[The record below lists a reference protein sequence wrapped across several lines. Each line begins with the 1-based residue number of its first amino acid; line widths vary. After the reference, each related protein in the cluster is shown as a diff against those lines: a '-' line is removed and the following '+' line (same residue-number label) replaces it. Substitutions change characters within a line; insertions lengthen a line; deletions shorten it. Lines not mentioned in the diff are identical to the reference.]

1 MQQRRR
7 HRHRNRR
14 PWIAPI
20 IISIILLVTVAGILV
35 DRWLTT
41 QPRRPAMV
49 TTIKATATSDAA
61 ATAPARVEG
70 ATATVVT
77 DNTPL
82 PAALEQS
89 STVVEPTTTAAAQE
103 ESGPILVPTAQPATA
118 LPLAEGVAEEG
129 VTPTPV
135 AAEETLGVESSV
147 AATTTPVGE
156 EESRR
161 VNGAVAAAPL
171 NFAAALGETTLLPAP
186 AVFVARQIPETG
198 TVYWDKPKGMP
209 GVGPYSR
216 FEMAAPGYL
225 LILQPDGAV
234 RTLIDGSN
242 PTADSYNLIDVN
254 APDVSYDGTQILF
267 AGLPQGDHP
276 RGAMQNPGAWR
287 LFVINVDGSGLRQL
301 TFTDQTE
308 ADFSQ
313 FGSLAK
319 LFARYDDTDPVWLP
333 DGRIVF
339 ASTRYPSF
347 GQYGGSRTTNL
358 FVVNPDGSD
367 IHRITTERNSADR
380 PLVDPVTGQIVYS
393 RWWRNSRVPVNN
405 LDTRTA
411 DGQAGYRQHL
421 GLLAETDAT
430 NDDPIPG
437 GSANVNRNSWLL
449 GAINPDG
456 TGLHLFAGGS
466 GVFLAGEDGNHA
478 YGGAFTP
485 DGILYAN
492 YFPMRN
498 MTEAGGFGGIRRYE
512 RGANGYTAVI
522 GVTADGQY
530 PEVNPNPPSF
540 GVTQSEYAA
549 EPAVL
554 PDGRLLISWAPDIHQ
569 DYGLYVVTADGSGRT
584 RLFDQPNITELR
596 ARLVMERPLPPIIPD
611 TVTTAASPLPP
622 TAAGPIDIDGDFTFN
637 ALNVYFN
644 GPVDS
649 NVINGIPVGQA
660 ATIRFYTD
668 YQREQPGSLDWV
680 DWPILLQEVPI
691 RPDGSVVAQLPAN
704 VPLFEQI
711 RTAQPEYQVP
721 LTGRASENTPGV
733 AHVLGMNFG
742 RPGEMGSCVGCHA
755 GHSALKVPENPA
767 DAAWTNLAPG
777 ATLSAAS
784 VHPTMGGNLEGLIDR
799 KVQKGRITAYWRS
812 DPAQNPNEQWV
823 QLVFPVP
830 VTVRTVRLYN
840 PRADD
845 MGTIQVTGVNVQLY
859 SDAQATQ
866 AIITA
871 DAGALTDSGI
881 DVAFPDVTSRAV
893 RVQITGVSG
902 AFNGEAVASL
912 AEVEVIARAEAP

>member
-1 MQQRRR
+1 MQQQRRR
-7 HRHRNRR
+7 RRRNRR
-14 PWIAPI
+14 PWVVPI
-20 IISIILLVTVAGILV
+20 IIGVILLVTAAGLLV

-41 QPRRPAMV
+41 QPRHPAPV
-49 TTIKATATSDAA
+49 TTINATATSDES
-61 ATAPARVEG
+61 ATAPSTMDAATPTIGVENRPD
-70 ATATVVT
+70 AM
-77 DNTPL
+77 
-82 PAALEQS
+82 EQS
-89 STVVEPTTTAAAQE
+89 STVVEPTTTPIVE
-103 ESGPILVPTAQPATA
+103 DETGPILVPTTQPAA
-118 LPLAEGVAEEG
+118 GLPMAEV
-129 VTPTPV
+129 VTPTSL
-135 AAEETLGVESSV
+135 AEEATIGDESS
-147 AATTTPVGE
+147 AAPTATPAGE

-161 VNGAVAAAPL
+161 VNPAVVTAPL
-171 NFAAALGETTLLPAP
+171 NLAAAKGETNLLPAP
-186 AVFVARQIPETG
+186 VVFVARQIPAKG

-225 LILQPDGAV
+225 LLLQPDGAV

-242 PTADSYNLIDVN
+242 PTDTSYNLIDVN

-276 RGAMQNPGAWR
+276 PGAMQNPGAWR
-287 LFVINVDGSGLRQL
+287 LFVINTDGSGLRQL

-308 ADFSQ
+308 EDFGQ
-313 FGSLAK
+313 FGALAK
-319 LFARYDDTDPVWLP
+319 LFVHYDDTDPAWLP

-347 GQYGGSRTTNL
+347 GQYGGARTTNL

-367 IHRITTERNSADR
+367 LHRITTERNSADR

-393 RWWRNSRVPVNN
+393 RWWRNSRVPLNN
-405 LDTRTA
+405 LETQSA
-411 DGQAGYRQHL
+411 SGQAGYRQHL

-437 GSANVNRNSWLL
+437 GTANVNRNSWLL

-512 RGANGYTAVI
+512 RGANGYTPVI

-530 PEVNPNPPSF
+530 PEINPDPPSF
-540 GVTQSEYAA
+540 GVTQSEYAS

-554 PDGRLLISWAPDIHQ
+554 PDGRLLISWAPDINQ
-569 DYGLYVVTADGSGRT
+569 DYGLYVINADGSGRT
-584 RLFDQPNITELR
+584 LLFDQPHMTELR
-596 ARLVMERPLPPIIPD
+596 ARLVTERPVPPIIPD
-611 TVTTAASPLPP
+611 TVTTTANPLPP
-622 TAAGPIDIDGDFTFN
+622 TAAGPVDLDGTFTFN

-649 NVINGIPVGQA
+649 EVINGIPVGQA

-680 DWPILLQEVPI
+680 DWPILLQELPI

-711 RTAQPEYQVP
+711 RTAQPDYQVP
-721 LTGRASENTPGV
+721 VTGRASENTPGV

-742 RPGEMGSCVGCHA
+742 RPGEMGNCVGCHA
-755 GHSALKVPENPA
+755 GHSALAVPENPA

-777 ATLSAAS
+777 ATLSASS
-784 VHPTMGGNLEGLIDR
+784 VHPTMSDNLEGLIDR
-799 KVQKGRITAYWRS
+799 QVQKGRITAYWRS
-812 DPAQNPNEQWV
+812 DPAQPPNGQWV

-840 PRADD
+840 PRADA
-845 MGTIQVTGVNVQLY
+845 MGTIQVDAATVRLY
-859 SDAQATQ
+859 RDAEATQ
-866 AIITA
+866 EIATA
-871 DAGALTDSGI
+871 NTNALTDSGA
-881 DVAFPDVTSRAV
+881 DVAFSDVTSRAV
-893 RVQITGVSG
+893 RVEFTAVSG
-902 AFNGEAVASL
+902 AFNGETVASL

>member
-1 MQQRRR
+1 MQQQRHHRHRR
-7 HRHRNRR
+7 HRRNRR
-14 PWIAPI
+14 PWVAPI
-20 IISIILLVTVAGILV
+20 IIGVILLVALAGVLV

-41 QPRRPAMV
+41 QPRRPTTV
-49 TTIKATATSDAA
+49 TTINATATSATPTPATPTVA
-61 ATAPARVEG
+61 ATSTSAPTPVES
-70 ATATVVT
+70 APTLA
-77 DNTPL
+77 
-82 PAALEQS
+82 
-89 STVVEPTTTAAAQE
+89 EPTVTPALVEETGQILIPTT
-103 ESGPILVPTAQPATA
+103 QPATA
-118 LPLAEGVAEEG
+118 LPMAEVVTLTRAPEEENTG
-129 VTPTPV
+129 ID
-135 AAEETLGVESSV
+135 SSS
-147 AATTTPVGE
+147 AATATPVGE
-156 EESRR
+156 EESSRISPPI
-161 VNGAVAAAPL
+161 VAAPL
-171 NFAAALGETTLLPAP
+171 NLAAATGDMSFLPAP
-186 AVFVARQIPETG
+186 VLFVARQIPEKG

-225 LILQPDGAV
+225 LILQPDGTV

-242 PTADSYNLIDVN
+242 PTDASYNLIDVN
-254 APDVSYDGTQILF
+254 GPDVSYDGTQILF
-267 AGLPQGDHP
+267 AGLPAGDHP

-287 LFVINVDGSGLRQL
+287 LFVINMDGSGLRQV

-308 ADFSQ
+308 AEFRQ
-313 FGSLAK
+313 LGPLAK

-347 GQYGGSRTTNL
+347 GQYGGARTTNL

-367 IHRITTERNSADR
+367 LHRITAERNGADR
-380 PLVDPVTGQIVYS
+380 PLVDPVTGRIVYS
-393 RWWRNSRVPVNN
+393 RWWRNARVPLNN
-405 LDTRTA
+405 METITA
-411 DGQAGYRQHL
+411 SDQAGYRQHI

-430 NDDPIPG
+430 NNDPIPG
-437 GSANVNRNSWLL
+437 GAANVNRNSWLL
-449 GAINPDG
+449 GVINPDG
-456 TGLHLFAGGS
+456 TGLQLFAGGS

-512 RGANGYTAVI
+512 RGANGYTSVI

-530 PEVNPNPPSF
+530 PEINPDPPSF
-540 GVTQSEYAA
+540 GVTESDYAA
-549 EPAVL
+549 EPEAL
-554 PDGRLLISWAPDIHQ
+554 PDGRLIISWAPDINQ
-569 DYGLYVVTADGSGRT
+569 DYGLYVINADGSGRT
-584 RLFDQPNITELR
+584 LIFNQPNLTELR
-596 ARLVMERPLPPIIPD
+596 ARLVAERPLPPIIPD
-611 TVTTAASPLPP
+611 TVTTVASALPP
-622 TAAGPIDIDGDFTFN
+622 TVDGPIDIDGTFTFN

-649 NVINGIPVGQA
+649 DVINGIPVGQA

-680 DWPILLQEVPI
+680 DWPILLQELTI
-691 RPDGSVVAQLPAN
+691 RPDGSVLAQLPAN

-711 RTAQPEYQVP
+711 RSAQPAYQVP
-721 LTGRASENTPGV
+721 LTGRTSENTPGV

-742 RPGEMGSCVGCHA
+742 RPGEIGSCVGCHA
-755 GHSALKVPENPA
+755 GHSALAVPETPA

-777 ATLSAAS
+777 ATLSASS

-799 KVQKGRITAYWRS
+799 KVQKGRVTSYWRS
-812 DPAQNPNEQWV
+812 APAQNPTGQWV

-840 PRADD
+840 PRADAA
-845 MGTIQVTGVNVQLY
+845 GTIQVNGATVRLY
-859 SDAQATQ
+859 SDTEANQEVGA
-866 AIITA
+866 A
-871 DAGALTDSGI
+871 DVGTLTDGGI

-893 RVQITGVSG
+893 RIQITAVSG
-902 AFNGEAVASL
+902 TFNGETVASL